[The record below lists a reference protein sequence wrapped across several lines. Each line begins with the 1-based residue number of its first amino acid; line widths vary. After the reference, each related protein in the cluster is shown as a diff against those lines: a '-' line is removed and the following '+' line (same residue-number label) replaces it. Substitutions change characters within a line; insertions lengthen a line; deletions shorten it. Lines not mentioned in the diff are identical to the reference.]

1 MSNVVNLAEYRRRK
15 EEQTELERDLDDL
28 RHIHK
33 MSREEIALLITH
45 MFNDEM
51 DMEITD
57 DVDWKLDGALQI
69 TTWTVLPTPYQ
80 CPVKKKNLNRLLTL

>member
-15 EEQTELERDLDDL
+15 EEQAELERDLDDL

-57 DVDWKLDGALQI
+57 DVDWKLDGAPNYDLDSFTYTI
-69 TTWTVLPTPYQ
+69 SMSSEEEEPE
-80 CPVKKKNLNRLLTL
+80 

>member
-1 MSNVVNLAEYRRRK
+1 MSNVINLAEYRRRK
-15 EEQTELERDLDDL
+15 EEEDALREDLKAL
-28 RHIHK
+28 GEIHA

-57 DVDWKLDGALQI
+57 EISWEHPAYDTESFSYTLS
-69 TTWTVLPTPYQ
+69 
-80 CPVKKKNLNRLLTL
+80 LNSDEEEPE

>member
-45 MFNDEM
+45 MFNDDM

-57 DVDWKLDGALQI
+57 EISWEHPAYDTESFSYTLS
-69 TTWTVLPTPYQ
+69 
-80 CPVKKKNLNRLLTL
+80 LNNDEEEPE